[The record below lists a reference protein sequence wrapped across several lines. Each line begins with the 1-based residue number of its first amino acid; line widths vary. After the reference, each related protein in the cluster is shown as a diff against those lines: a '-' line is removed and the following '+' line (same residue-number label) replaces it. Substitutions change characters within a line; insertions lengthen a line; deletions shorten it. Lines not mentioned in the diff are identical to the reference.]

1 MKKIEGKLNIENLNL
16 GIIVSRFNE
25 FITEKLLSGALDA
38 VRRLGGNEENITVVK
53 VPGAFEIP
61 LVAKQMIRQNTFD
74 CIVCLGAVIKGDTPH
89 FDLVVNEA
97 TKGIAGLS
105 LETGVP
111 LAFGVLAC
119 NTLEQAI
126 ERAGSKMGNKGYDA
140 MCTLLESIDVLNQL
154 KKEQ

>member
-16 GIIVSRFNE
+16 GIIVSKFNE

-74 CIVCLGAVIKGDTPH
+74 GIVCLGAVIKGDTPH

>member
-1 MKKIEGKLNIENLNL
+1 MKTIEGKLNIQNLNL

-25 FITEKLLSGALDA
+25 FITDRLLSGALDA
-38 VRRLGGNEENITVVK
+38 VRTLGGDEDKITIVR

-74 CIVCLGAVIKGDTPH
+74 GIVCLGAVIKGDTPH

-111 LAFGVLAC
+111 LSFGVLAC
-119 NTLEQAI
+119 NTLDQAI

-140 MCTLLESIDVLNQL
+140 MCTLLQSIDVLNQL